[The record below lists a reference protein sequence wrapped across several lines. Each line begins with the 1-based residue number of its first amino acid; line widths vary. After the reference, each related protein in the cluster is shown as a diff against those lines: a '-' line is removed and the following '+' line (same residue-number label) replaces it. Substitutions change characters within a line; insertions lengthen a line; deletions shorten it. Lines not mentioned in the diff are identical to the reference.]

1 MKPTPVTP
9 SSVQR
14 ARGFTLIELMI
25 TIAIIG
31 ILVAIAL
38 PQYQKYLQ
46 NASTNAC
53 LAEAKSFAVAASA
66 AVAAQDDSLM
76 PLPPSASGNK
86 TACIGWTVDKPELTI
101 EEFNVTA
108 RQGAAVI
115 RCTLPDGNCSVV
127 APQAE

>member
-1 MKPTPVTP
+1 MKPTPVT
-9 SSVQR
+9 STAVQR

-53 LAEAKSFAVAASA
+53 LSEAKSFAVAASA
-66 AVAAQDDSLM
+66 AVAAQEDSL
-76 PLPPSASGNK
+76 LPTTPSGDK
-86 TACIGWTVDKPELTI
+86 TACNGWAAVTPALTLTT
-101 EEFNVTA
+101 FDVTA
-108 RQGAAVI
+108 RQGAATI
-115 RCTLPDGNCSVV
+115 RCTLPDANCSVT
-127 APQAE
+127 APQAD

>member
-53 LAEAKSFAVAASA
+53 LAEAKSFTVAASA
-66 AVAAQDDSLM
+66 AVAAQEESL
-76 PLPPSASGNK
+76 LPSIPNGNK
-86 TACIGWTVDKPELTI
+86 TACSDWAAVTPALTLTT
-101 EEFNVTA
+101 FDVTA
-108 RQGAAVI
+108 RQGAATI

-127 APQAE
+127 TATPAN

>member
-1 MKPTPVTP
+1 MKPFPVTP
-9 SSVQR
+9 SSVQH

-66 AVAAQDDSLM
+66 AVAAQEETL
-76 PLPPSASGNK
+76 LPSIPSGNK
-86 TACIGWTVDKPELTI
+86 TACNGWAAVTPALTLTT
-101 EEFNVTA
+101 FDVTA
-108 RQGAAVI
+108 RQGAATI
-115 RCTLPDGNCSVV
+115 RCALPDGNCSVR
-127 APQAE
+127 APQAD